1 MRCGMRAV
9 RDLRCLAARPRG
21 SVRGA
26 SSGHGGSSGAALA
39 PELQRMIAELEALP
53 AAQRELVLDTLPLS
67 QASARRAFAAADLNK
82 DGTVS
87 LVEFQ
92 TWYTRRGLGPVSSF
106 AEPGGDAMG
115 AAAMGTGSCD
125 VSVAAGALA
134 AMREEAPAALAP
146 STLQLRRE
154 LIFAAVPFIG
164 FGFLDNAIMISA
176 GDAIESNIGG
186 VLCLSTMAA
195 AGLGNMVSD
204 IVGMGATGYIERY
217 ATKLGLPNPGLTA
230 AQRQLPKVKQI
241 GLLGAILGIS
251 VGCILG
257 MAPLLFIDSER
268 KELRKSFDVLDG
280 DGNGFISREEIALL
294 LKMLGMRDVQEAQVD
309 GIVEAMDTDH
319 DNRISFEE
327 FCLLH
332 GRLLEYHAAAVAMKQ
347 QQQQQ

>member
-1 MRCGMRAV
+1 MRCGVRAV
-9 RDLRCLAARPRG
+9 RDLRCLAVRSRG
-21 SVRGA
+21 SVRGV
-26 SSGHGGSSGAALA
+26 SSGHGGSSGAALS

-53 AAQRELVLDTLPLS
+53 TAQRELVLGTLPLS

-115 AAAMGTGSCD
+115 AAMGGSCD

-251 VGCILG
+251 IGCILG

-294 LKMLGMRDVQEAQVD
+294 LKMLGMRDVKEAQVD
-309 GIVEAMDTDH
+309 GIVDAMDTDH
-319 DNRISFEE
+319 DHRISFEE
-327 FCLLH
+327 FCMLH
-332 GRLLEYHAAAVAMKQ
+332 GRLLDYHAAAVAMKQ
-347 QQQQQ
+347 QQ